1 MKPSDILQQYWGYSS
16 FRPMQ
21 ERIINAALE
30 GRDVLALLPTGG
42 GKSICFQVP
51 EMLLDGLALV
61 VTPLIALMKDQV
73 AGLEARGI
81 KAIAVHAGMNR
92 REVDL
97 ALNNA
102 AHDPDCKFLYV
113 SPERLC
119 TSLFRSYMDV
129 LPINLIVVDEAH
141 CISQWGYD
149 FRPEYLQIGALRDL
163 VGVPVMALTATATP
177 EVCTDIMER
186 LRFKEP
192 FLLKSS
198 FARDNLSYV
207 VRESQDKRGQLLSI
221 CNSVDGSGI
230 VYLRSRKGCEELA
243 AWLRSQG
250 VNADCYHAGLSSYQ
264 RESRQDDWKCGKTR
278 IMVCTNAFGMG
289 IDKPD
294 VRAVI
299 HYDLPE
305 SPEAYFQE
313 AGRAGRD
320 GERSYA
326 VLLWCK
332 RDVDRL
338 GKLLTA
344 SFPPLDYIEDI
355 YQKLHI
361 FFQIPYE
368 TGVGREVKFSVPD
381 FCGHFKLS
389 RSSVHYALNYL
400 ENSGH
405 IIYDEDVDIPTRVR
419 IVPSRTAL
427 YDVELSDPRQVALL
441 EILMRRYSGI
451 FSFPVPID
459 EARVAASLGVEVGV
473 LRQILYALS
482 LEHVIKY
489 VPADNS
495 TLITLKHNR
504 IRPGNLDL
512 QPERY
517 ALLESNAR
525 KRAEVMR
532 EYVEQSEEC
541 RSVFLLRYFG
551 ESDAKPCGECDVC
564 RKSRTDVKT
573 RLKGWF
579 ASHPDWNDESL
590 RDFCSDPAQ
599 GLSPDALEVA
609 RELIDKTTL

>member
-1 MKPSDILQQYWGYSS
+1 
-16 FRPMQ
+16 MQ

-129 LPINLIVVDEAH
+129 LPVSLIVVDEAH

-149 FRPEYLQIGALRDL
+149 FRPEYLQIGVLRDL

-177 EVCTDIMER
+177 EVCTDIMEK

-198 FARDNLSYV
+198 FARDNLSYI

-221 CNSVDGSGI
+221 CNSVEGSGI

-250 VNADCYHAGLSSYQ
+250 INADCYHAGLSSYQ
-264 RESRQDDWKCGKTR
+264 RELRQDDWKCGKTR

-320 GERSYA
+320 GKRSYA
-326 VLLWCK
+326 VLLWCR
-332 RDVDRL
+332 RDIDRL

-361 FFQIPYE
+361 FFQVPYE
-368 TGVGREVKFSVPD
+368 TGVGREVKFSVSD

-400 ENSGH
+400 ESSGH
-405 IIYDEDVDIPTRVR
+405 IIYDEDVDIPTRIR

-427 YDVELSDPRQVALL
+427 YDVELSEPKHVALL
-441 EILMRRYSGI
+441 EILMRRYGGI

-459 EARVAASLGVEVGV
+459 ESRVAASLGVEVGA
-473 LRQILYALS
+473 LRQMLYAMS

-504 IRPGNLDL
+504 LRPGNLDL
-512 QPERY
+512 QPECY
-517 ALLESNAR
+517 ALLEGNAR

-532 EYVEQSEEC
+532 EYVEQSGEC

-551 ESDAKPCGECDVC
+551 ERDAKPCGECDIC
-564 RKSRTDVKT
+564 RKARTDVRAK
-573 RLKGWF
+573 LKGWLV
-579 ASHPDWNDESL
+579 SHPGLDDNSL
-590 RDFCSDPAQ
+590 KDFCADPAN

-609 RELIDKTTL
+609 RELVDKSTL